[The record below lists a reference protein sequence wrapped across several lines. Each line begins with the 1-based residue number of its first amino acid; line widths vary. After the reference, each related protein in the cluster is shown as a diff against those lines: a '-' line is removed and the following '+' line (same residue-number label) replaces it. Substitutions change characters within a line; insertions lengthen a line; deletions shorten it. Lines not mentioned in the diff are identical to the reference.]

1 MTMQIIFHIDLNA
14 FFASAE
20 VSNNP
25 KLEGKPIVISRNEK
39 RSIVTTASYEARK
52 YGIHSA
58 MPLYIAKEKCPNL
71 IVVEPNYSLYKTL
84 SEKFFNIISKYS
96 TFMEVASIDECYV
109 DMTEYVKKNKE
120 SLEVIA
126 AKIQNDVYT
135 SLKLQCSIGISMN
148 KFLAK
153 MASDL
158 KKPMGITI
166 LTNNNFKDILWPLAI
181 DDMYGI
187 GKKTAPK
194 LKELGILTIGDLA
207 KRENYDLIKP
217 VFGKNA
223 FIYYQRANGKDYSKI
238 NLDHNSLKSIGNS
251 TTFKENSNDIEYIK
265 GKFNELSKE
274 VSNRAKKR
282 NVVSNSISITLKYS
296 REKTITRQTIY
307 DTYFNDFETIYSLA
321 LLLFEKNYS
330 GESLRLVGV
339 SLNNVIEKKSLNE
352 QLSLFTEE
360 KLEDKKDILDMLIKE
375 INIKADGQYKLKRVS
390 DLLNENSIQ
399 NKYLE
404 NNE

>member
-1 MTMQIIFHIDLNA
+1 MQIIFHIDLNA

-25 KLEGKPIVISRNEK
+25 TLEGKPIAISRNEK

-58 MPLYIAKEKCPNL
+58 MPLYLAKEKCPDL
-71 IVVEPNYSLYKTL
+71 IVIEPNFKLYKTL
-84 SEKFFNIISKYS
+84 SQKFFNIISQYS
-96 TFMEVASIDECYV
+96 HLLEVASIDECYV
-109 DMTEYVKKNKE
+109 DMTNYVKHSNQT
-120 SLEVIA
+120 LEEIA
-126 AKIQNDVYT
+126 LSIQNDVY
-135 SLKLQCSIGISMN
+135 SNLKLQCSIGISMN

-166 LTNNNFKDILWPLAI
+166 ITNQNFKEIIWPLPI

-194 LKELGILTIGDLA
+194 LKEIGILTIGDLA

-217 VFGKNA
+217 IFGKNT
-223 FIYYQRANGKDYSKI
+223 FLYYQRANGKDYSKI
-238 NLDHNSLKSIGNS
+238 NLDHNALKSIGNS
-251 TTFKENSNDIEYIK
+251 TTFKENSNDVEFIK
-265 GKFNELSKE
+265 NKFYELSKE
-274 VSNRAKKR
+274 VSSRAKKR
-282 NVVSNSISITLKYS
+282 NVISNSISITLKYS

-307 DTYFNDFETIYSLA
+307 DTYFNDFERIYSLA
-321 LLLFEKNYS
+321 LLLFEKNYN

-339 SLNNVIEKKSLNE
+339 SLNNVIEKKDFNE
-352 QLSLFTEE
+352 QLSLFNNNTSKESNNE
-360 KLEDKKDILDMLIKE
+360 LEQLIKK
-375 INIKADGQYKLKRVS
+375 INNESNGIYKLKKVS
-390 DLLNENSIQ
+390 DLLDENNIQ
-399 NKYLE
+399 TKYLK